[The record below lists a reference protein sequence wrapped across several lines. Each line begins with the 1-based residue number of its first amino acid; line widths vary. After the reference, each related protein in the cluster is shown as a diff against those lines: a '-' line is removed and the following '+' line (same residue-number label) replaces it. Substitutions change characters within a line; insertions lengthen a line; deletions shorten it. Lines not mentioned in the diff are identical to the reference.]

1 MTTIQLIL
9 HICALY
15 HAVLPLSNQ
24 KGVPIQ
30 STVSLGA
37 TLAVVGTDGCGDGRI
52 APTRCTVI
60 DAGLGGVIWGN
71 DASDDHFVQSHGVAT
86 PDAFRKLIVRGQ
98 DRVIA
103 WVIPNTSQATRSRL
117 DEYLVTVDEFAQR
130 TGETFP
136 EAAESARSE
145 KPEVSWTVPI
155 GCDRG

>member
-1 MTTIQLIL
+1 
-9 HICALY
+9 
-15 HAVLPLSNQ
+15 
-24 KGVPIQ
+24 
-30 STVSLGA
+30 
-37 TLAVVGTDGCGDGRI
+37 
-52 APTRCTVI
+52 
-60 DAGLGGVIWGN
+60 VIWGN

-145 KPEVSWTVPI
+145 NALF
-155 GCDRG
+155 GFQGRGI